1 MGAGAIDKAPSKSY
15 LGFYNRPDV
24 VWLSPCPRGIFKP
37 VGDYDNDYVFW
48 VIKSLVYS
56 LTSLSN
62 GIIEGSVSHG
72 LIVLVR
78 ESRALLDVYYWTYI
92 DLSREGGE
100 IKGSFSPMENLM
112 PE

>member
-1 MGAGAIDKAPSKSY
+1 
-15 LGFYNRPDV
+15 
-24 VWLSPCPRGIFKP
+24 
-37 VGDYDNDYVFW
+37 
-48 VIKSLVYS
+48 
-56 LTSLSN
+56 
-62 GIIEGSVSHG
+62 
-72 LIVLVR
+72 LVR